1 MKEVTIMEDKTRT
14 SNPTPDENGNVV
26 GDATIEECSN
36 GRGENEDAE
45 DL

>member
-1 MKEVTIMEDKTRT
+1 MDDKNKTT
-14 SNPTPDENGNVV
+14 TQPTPDENGNVV
-26 GDATIEECSN
+26 GEATIEECSN

>member
-1 MKEVTIMEDKTRT
+1 MENKTKT
-14 SNPTPDENGNVV
+14 TNPTPDENGNVV
-26 GDATIEECSN
+26 GEATFEECSN

>member
-1 MKEVTIMEDKTRT
+1 MEVKIMEDKTKT
-14 SNPTPDENGNVV
+14 TNPTPDENGNVV

>member
-1 MKEVTIMEDKTRT
+1 MEDKTKT
-14 SNPTPDENGNVV
+14 ANPTPDENGNVV
-26 GDATIEECSN
+26 GDATFEECSN